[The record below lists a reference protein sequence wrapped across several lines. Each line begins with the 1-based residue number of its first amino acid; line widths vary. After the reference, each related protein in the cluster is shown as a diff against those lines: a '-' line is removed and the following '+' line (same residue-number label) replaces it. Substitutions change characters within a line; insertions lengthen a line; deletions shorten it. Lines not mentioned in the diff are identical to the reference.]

1 MNPLY
6 IFLLFLSIQRIIEL
20 VIARRHERILMKL
33 GAVEVDTTGYR
44 AIVAMHA
51 AFFVSLVLESLAMK
65 RSPSPYWIVLIVI
78 FAAAQLLRYW
88 AISSLGVY
96 WNTKLIVA
104 PNHPPIT
111 RGPYKYLRHPN
122 YAAVIT
128 EIAIIP
134 LIFSC
139 YITAALFTFINALLL
154 RRRIRIETIALG
166 MAHKEVG

>member
-20 VIARRHERILMKL
+20 VIAGRHERILMKL
-33 GAVEVDTTGYR
+33 GAVEVDPTGYR
-44 AIVAMHA
+44 VIVAMHA

-65 RSPSPYWIVLIVI
+65 RSPSQYWILLSVI

-96 WNTKLIVA
+96 WNTKIILA

-111 RGPYKYLRHPN
+111 RGPYKYIRHPN
-122 YAAVIT
+122 YAAVIA

-166 MAHKEVG
+166 MAHKENG